1 MRNPDP
7 NSGLQA
13 WISFCHSDGEPL
25 AGGEDMASPTGAA
38 GAAEYKA
45 KFSAQLG
52 AGVVMELMLA
62 WAAHAA

>member
-1 MRNPDP
+1 
-7 NSGLQA
+7 
-13 WISFCHSDGEPL
+13 
-25 AGGEDMASPTGAA
+25 MASPTGAA